1 MHDTYTLL
9 IIVVVL
15 ASVFDFINGFHD
27 TANAIATSVSTR
39 VLSPKVAVAMAAVL
53 NMVGAMTGTAVAK
66 TVGSGLV
73 EAVAVTQVTVI
84 SALLAAIVWD
94 LLTWYFGL
102 PTSSSHAILSGLL
115 GAGVA
120 TAGTKIIIQKGVYK
134 VFIGLVLSPVLG
146 FILGFLL
153 MLLLTW
159 IFARSSP
166 SLVNKLF
173 NRMQMAS
180 AAYMAFSH
188 GNNDAQKT
196 MGIITMALVSYYKLP
211 GFHVPVWVMGLC
223 ASAMALGTA
232 LGGWRVIKTL
242 GVRLVHLQPIHGF
255 AAEASAATVIEAA
268 SRIGLPLSTTHII
281 SSTIMGVGATKRL
294 SAVRWGV
301 AGRIVLAWVFTL
313 PACAILAWI
322 ICKAAHS
329 IL

>member
-1 MHDTYTLL
+1 MHDTYILL
-9 IIVVVL
+9 VLVVVL
-15 ASVFDFINGFHD
+15 ATIFDFINGFHD

-53 NMVGAMTGTAVAK
+53 NMVGALTGTAVAK

-73 EAVAVTQVTVI
+73 EAAAVTQLTVV
-84 SALLAAIVWD
+84 SALLAAIIWD
-94 LLTWYFGL
+94 LVTWYYGL
-102 PTSSSHAILSGLL
+102 PTSSSHAILSGIL

-134 VFIGLVLSPVLG
+134 VFIGLVVSPIIG

-153 MLLLTW
+153 MLFLMWL
-159 IFARSSP
+159 FGRSAP
-166 SLVNKLF
+166 SVVNSLF
-173 NRMQMAS
+173 KRLQIAS

-196 MGIITMALVSYYKLP
+196 MGIITLALVSYYKLP
-211 GFHVPVWVMGLC
+211 AFNVPLWVMLLC
-223 ASAMALGTA
+223 ATAMAFGTA
-232 LGGWRVIKTL
+232 IGGWRVIKTL
-242 GVRLVHLQPIHGF
+242 GMKLVHLQPIHGF
-255 AAEASAATVIEAA
+255 AAEASAATVIEVA

-301 AGRIVLAWVFTL
+301 AGRIVIAWVFTL
-313 PACAILAWI
+313 PACAVLAWV
-322 ICKAAHS
+322 ICKTAQLL
-329 IL
+329 I